1 MDLWHRC
8 ACSLRRKRTKARC
21 TPFCRD
27 VVAILEAFG
36 CRDSQ
41 THPLTPSFRALGVDA
56 SVPMPCQRLVARHT
70 ATACQVCAS
79 LSAKTVTPHSLRH
92 AAAMALLRRGV
103 DLTVI
108 ALWLGPRI
116 NGADRGV
123 LACGHAAQRARA
135 HATASG
141 LVPDRYRAPDP
152 LLAFLDALSFFVAGL
167 GIAELVADCAAWLA
181 SPRAGLLEET
191 TATSS
196 HSRVLR
202 RGVRG

>member
-1 MDLWHRC
+1 MDEARDATTPSDTRTWTFGIGAHVRC
-8 ACSLRRKRTKARC
+8 VGKGRKSRC

-79 LSAKTVTPHSLRH
+79 LSAKTVTPHTLRH

-116 NGADRGV
+116 NGVDRGV
-123 LACGHAAQRARA
+123 LAMRTCGSKSARSLMPP
-135 HATASG
+135 HPASFPIAIG
-141 LVPDRYRAPDP
+141 LPIRCWP
-152 LLAFLDALSFFVAGL
+152 
-167 GIAELVADCAAWLA
+167 
-181 SPRAGLLEET
+181 
-191 TATSS
+191 SS
-196 HSRVLR
+196 ML
-202 RGVRG
+202 

>member
-1 MDLWHRC
+1 MERPENPHDVSSADWMKR
-8 ACSLRRKRTKARC
+8 ATRQLRA
-21 TPFCRD
+21 TPGRGPLASVRMFAASEKDESRA
-27 VVAILEAFG
+27 VRRSVGTWWRSSRRG

-41 THPLTPSFRALGVDA
+41 THPLTPSLRALGVDA

-79 LSAKTVTPHSLRH
+79 LSAKTVTPHTLRH

-123 LACGHAAQRARA
+123 LAMRTCGSKSARSLMPP
-135 HATASG
+135 HPASFPIAIG
-141 LVPDRYRAPDP
+141 LPIRCWP
-152 LLAFLDALSFFVAGL
+152 
-167 GIAELVADCAAWLA
+167 
-181 SPRAGLLEET
+181 
-191 TATSS
+191 SS
-196 HSRVLR
+196 ML
-202 RGVRG
+202 

>member
-1 MDLWHRC
+1 MERPENPHDVSSADWMKRATRQLRATPGRGPFGIGAHVRC
-8 ACSLRRKRTKARC
+8 VGKGRKSRC

-79 LSAKTVTPHSLRH
+79 LSAKTVTPHTLRH

-116 NGADRGV
+116 NGVDRGV
-123 LACGHAAQRARA
+123 LAMRTCGSKSARSLMPP
-135 HATASG
+135 HPASFPIAIG
-141 LVPDRYRAPDP
+141 LPIRCWP
-152 LLAFLDALSFFVAGL
+152 
-167 GIAELVADCAAWLA
+167 
-181 SPRAGLLEET
+181 
-191 TATSS
+191 SS
-196 HSRVLR
+196 ML
-202 RGVRG
+202 